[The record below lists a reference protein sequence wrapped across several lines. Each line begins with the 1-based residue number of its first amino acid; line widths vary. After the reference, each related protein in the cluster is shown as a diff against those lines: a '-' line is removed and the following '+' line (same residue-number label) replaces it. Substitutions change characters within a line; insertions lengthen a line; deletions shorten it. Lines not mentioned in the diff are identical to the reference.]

1 MEWRFLSR
9 LDELN
14 RVGVEAGRYLE
25 GAGVGGRAAYVAN
38 LVIEELATNILKYGY
53 DDTAVHEILLR
64 VEVQQGALRLVLED
78 DGHPFNPLASP
89 EPAVHLPPE
98 ERLPGGLG
106 IHLVRKLADRVE
118 YERAEGRNRVTVEIK
133 VQADAQSGAAGAE
146 DPGDR
151 NDPPMVGRVRPRG
164 GRET

>member
-14 RVGVEAGRYLE
+14 RVGVEAGRHLE
-25 GAGVGGRAAYVAN
+25 AAGVGGRAAYVAN

-53 DDTAVHEILLR
+53 DDSAVHEILLR
-64 VEVQQGALRLVLED
+64 VEVQPGALRLVLED
-78 DGHPFNPLASP
+78 DGHPFNPLESP
-89 EPAVHLPPE
+89 EPEVHLPPE

-118 YERAEGRNRVTVEIK
+118 YERAEGRNRVTVEIEVK
-133 VQADAQSGAAGAE
+133 AHHQSGAAGSGDSA
-146 DPGDR
+146 DR
-151 NDPPMVGRVRPRG
+151 NDPPIVGRVPPRG

>member
-14 RVGVEAGRYLE
+14 RVSLEAGRCLE
-25 GAGVGGRAAYVAN
+25 AAGVSGRAAYVAN

-53 DDTAVHEILLR
+53 DDAAIHEILLR
-64 VEVQQGALRLVLED
+64 VEVQPGALWLVLED
-78 DGHPFNPLASP
+78 DGHPFNPLESP
-89 EPAVHLPPE
+89 EPEVHLPAE

-133 VQADAQSGAAGAE
+133 VKTDDQSGAAGSENPA
-146 DPGDR
+146 DR
-151 NDPPMVGRVRPRG
+151 NDPPTVSRVPPRG

>member
-14 RVGVEAGRYLE
+14 RVSVEAGRYLE
-25 GAGVGGRAAYVAN
+25 AAGVSGRAAYVAN

-53 DDTAVHEILLR
+53 DDTAIHEIVLK
-64 VEVQQGALRLVLED
+64 VEVEPGALRLVLED
-78 DGHPFNPLASP
+78 DGHPFNPLESP
-89 EPAVHLPPE
+89 EPEVHLPPE

-133 VQADAQSGAAGAE
+133 VEAHDQSKAAGSRDSA
-146 DPGDR
+146 DR
-151 NDPPMVGRVRPRG
+151 NDPPIAGRMPPTR